1 MDSLFF
7 VKVDERNF
15 TISVFYFSFFYR
27 YIRVFCREIF
37 LNKACKTERGFWMAQ
52 ILKPYP
58 MFFQARLLFILYG
71 PTDLEN
77 GLV

>member
-1 MDSLFF
+1 MVLSLFL
-7 VKVDERNF
+7 
-15 TISVFYFSFFYR
+15 SYR

-52 ILKPYP
+52 ILKNYP

-71 PTDLEN
+71 PTDHEN
-77 GLV
+77 GKLCQKAK

>member
-1 MDSLFF
+1 M
-7 VKVDERNF
+7 
-15 TISVFYFSFFYR
+15 
-27 YIRVFCREIF
+27 FCREIF

-77 GLV
+77 GKFSRRSLYQLTFHTIILGP